1 MLDDLIKDSRAIDLI
16 ETLDFQTECGKK
28 QFLHDLHTPI
38 TSDINILKK
47 KQESIR
53 FQRSTMDI
61 ATTFD
66 IVKQAEV
73 KLKDILEPSSLDKES
88 VEQILFS
95 KWKAIELFNTIPF
108 CIFFVSMWKQYAM
121 PVLAIC
127 MPLLFFFGPYIAL
140 RHVYKLP
147 ILFSEYLTI
156 FFKTL
161 GIDGKI
167 EFKQIIQ
174 LTVTAIS
181 VGQSMYQPVQNAFH
195 IRKID
200 SDLQE
205 KGRAILQIR
214 DVLETLYPG
223 QPEKNPL
230 SDLDEKDILRSFAEC
245 WDLPFR
251 LKIAFQNIG
260 EKEVLFRLANCEE
273 LRLVSWNT
281 KGTVLFKEA
290 KNPFQ
295 KDTVP
300 FSVFLKDGKQHCI
313 LTGPNGGGKSSFM
326 RSLLLNMFL
335 AQKFGLFFGTVNSK
349 ASIDPFDWIASGLRL
364 EDTPGILSLFE
375 REVQF
380 AAESLQ
386 REGRGFLIFDELFH
400 STNPPD
406 GERTAEIFLKSVW
419 AKKNLTSIISTHV
432 FALAD
437 KAPSHVLRLCTP
449 AKRLDDGTL
458 HFEYSLHEGICK
470 VSSVDLVFKKCGFPS
485 SRKT

>member
-1 MLDDLIKDSRAIDLI
+1 
-16 ETLDFQTECGKK
+16 
-28 QFLHDLHTPI
+28 
-38 TSDINILKK
+38 
-47 KQESIR
+47 
-53 FQRSTMDI
+53 
-61 ATTFD
+61 
-66 IVKQAEV
+66 
-73 KLKDILEPSSLDKES
+73 
-88 VEQILFS
+88 
-95 KWKAIELFNTIPF
+95 
-108 CIFFVSMWKQYAM
+108 M

-140 RHVYKLP
+140 RYVYKLP
-147 ILFSEYLTI
+147 ITFSEYLTI

-200 SDLQE
+200 GDLQE

-335 AQKFGLFFGTVNSK
+335 VVHAQFIKNIFSK
-349 ASIDPFDWIASGLRL
+349 LSYRSAFSSGYNIIFWYR
-364 EDTPGILSLFE
+364 ILHHK
-375 REVQF
+375 VH
-380 AAESLQ
+380 
-386 REGRGFLIFDELFH
+386 GFNIIFRMA
-400 STNPPD
+400 P
-406 GERTAEIFLKSVW
+406 
-419 AKKNLTSIISTHV
+419 ISCC
-432 FALAD
+432 L
-437 KAPSHVLRLCTP
+437 
-449 AKRLDDGTL
+449 
-458 HFEYSLHEGICK
+458 
-470 VSSVDLVFKKCGFPS
+470 
-485 SRKT
+485 